1 MLQLMHV
8 AHHATNVVQ
17 RKILFETASRWI
29 DERIRSDDALSTET
43 RGDPASVNLLH
54 NLLIDDQP
62 TTTDRQAALAF
73 VALVERFT
81 GKAPVDQAAI
91 AALEVADGIRQLA
104 TEHEIL
110 HLTLV

>member
-1 MLQLMHV
+1 MLHLMHV
-8 AHHATNVVQ
+8 KYHATNVVQ
-17 RKILFETASRWI
+17 RKVLFETASRWI
-29 DERIRSDDALSTET
+29 DERIRADDDLSTGT
-43 RGDPASVNLLH
+43 RDDPASVNLLH
-54 NLLIDDQP
+54 SVLIDDQP

-91 AALEVADGIRQLA
+91 AALEVADGIRCLPN
-104 TEHEIL
+104 EHEIL